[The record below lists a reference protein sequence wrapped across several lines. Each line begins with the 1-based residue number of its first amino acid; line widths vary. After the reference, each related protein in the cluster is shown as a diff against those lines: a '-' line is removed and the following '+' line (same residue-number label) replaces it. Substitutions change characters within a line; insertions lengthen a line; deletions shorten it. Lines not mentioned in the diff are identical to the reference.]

1 MATLNS
7 KIISQNEYASLEKNK
22 NVIEKK
28 ISTILNAQLVNPCN
42 PSAVVKAILG
52 NKKPGSKSNGKIGSG
67 VYGTVRVYDAGDNH
81 FFAVKT
87 AKGRDDDLLHEYTV
101 LKLMYKRGFNVP
113 KPYALRY
120 CQDSYGKRNIIY
132 YEYADGGDLRN
143 YLRRLLDA
151 KTTQSAI
158 EFQKSIKSILTQVFV
173 NLYNVQKQLKGFR
186 HFDLHPGNI
195 LVTKRGKT
203 RGYSQYNM
211 GKTKILRENVGII
224 SYMHDFAFSD
234 CDILPNE
241 YQRKN
246 PRHFTDYG
254 IVNNSHPLYDVH
266 FLLNSLYLEFG
277 HAIPFLETVRM
288 ITEVFPGIYLGK
300 ETPFVKNHRLRGNVK
315 HRLPSFETILKN
327 PYFTKKKVR
336 TKVDQT
342 IERLLQHVAS
352 NKYKV
357 ASSKYKVGNNLSKQ
371 IKFTKDKKKPGPK
384 TLDARRDTKIRIL
397 QGATKNINKMS
408 RSQEKKAVQAK
419 KSASITNAI
428 KKYRTQDLKKAAKVS
443 KKQQNISKKLTF
455 NEPKGFEFIPFTKD
469 KKGRYKVKGR
479 LCTSLKKAE
488 LQKVLEKKKVD
499 YKGKTIKQMCEA
511 LEKKYPIINI

>member
-28 ISTILNAQLVNPCN
+28 ISTILNSRLVNPCN
-42 PSAVVKAILG
+42 PTDVVKAILG

-87 AKGRDDDLLHEYTV
+87 AKGKDDDLLHEYTV

-143 YLRRLLDA
+143 YLRNLLEQ
-151 KTTQSAI
+151 KTTKSAI
-158 EFQKSIKSILTQVFV
+158 EFQRSIKSILTQVFV
-173 NLYNVQKQLKGFR
+173 NLYNAQKQLKGFR

-203 RGYSQYNM
+203 KGYSEYNM
-211 GKTKILRENVGII
+211 GKTKILRENAGIM

-241 YQRKN
+241 YQRKH
-246 PRHFTDYG
+246 PRDFADYG
-254 IVNNSHPLYDVH
+254 IVKNSHPLYDVH

-327 PYFTKKKVR
+327 SYFTKKKKK
-336 TKVDQT
+336 TKVDQV
-342 IERLLQHVAS
+342 IDKILRPS
-352 NKYKV
+352 NQYKHIG
-357 ASSKYKVGNNLSKQ
+357 GNLTKQ
-371 IKFTKDKKKPGPK
+371 IKMTKDKKKPGPK
-384 TLDARRDTKIRIL
+384 TQNARRDTKIRIL
-397 QGATKNINKMS
+397 KGTTKNINKIS
-408 RSQEKKAVQAK
+408 KSKEKQAAAAS

-428 KKYRTQDLKKAAKVS
+428 KKYRKQDLKKAKT
-443 KKQQNISKKLTF
+443 KQQQIPRKLRF
-455 NEPKGFEFIPFTKD
+455 NDPKGFEFIPLAKD
-469 KKGRYKVKGR
+469 KKGRYKVRGR
-479 LCTSLKKAE
+479 LCTGYKKAD
-488 LQKVLEKKKVD
+488 LQKVLEKKKID
-499 YKGKTIKQMCEA
+499 HKGKTIKQMCEA

>member
-7 KIISQNEYASLEKNK
+7 KIISQNEYTSLEKNK

-42 PSAVVKAILG
+42 PAAVVKAILG

-67 VYGTVRVYDAGDNH
+67 VYGTVRVYDAGDDH

-87 AKGRDDDLLHEYTV
+87 AKGKDDDLLHEYTV

-132 YEYADGGDLRN
+132 YEYADGGDLRS
-143 YLRRLLDA
+143 YLRNLLEQ
-151 KTTQSAI
+151 KTTKSAI
-158 EFQKSIKSILTQVFV
+158 EFQRSIKSILTQVFV
-173 NLYNVQKQLKGFR
+173 NLYNAQKQLKGFR

-203 RGYSQYNM
+203 KGYSEYNM
-211 GKTKILRENVGII
+211 GKTKILKENAGIM

-241 YQRKN
+241 YQRKH
-246 PRHFTDYG
+246 PRDFADYG
-254 IVNNSHPLYDVH
+254 IVKNSHPLYDVH

-288 ITEVFPGIYLGK
+288 ITEVLPGIYLGK

-327 PYFTKKKVR
+327 SYFTKKKKK
-336 TKVDQT
+336 TKVEQT
-342 IERLLQHVAS
+342 IDKLLRHVSS
-352 NKYKV
+352 NQYKH
-357 ASSKYKVGNNLSKQ
+357 AGKNLSKQ
-371 IKFTKDKKKPGPK
+371 IKLTKDKKEPGAK

-397 QGATKNINKMS
+397 KGATKNINKIS
-408 RSQEKKAVQAK
+408 KSKEKEADAATKG
-419 KSASITNAI
+419 ASITNAI
-428 KKYRTQDLKKAAKVS
+428 KKYRKQDLKKEPT
-443 KKQQNISKKLTF
+443 KQKQISRKLKF
-455 NEPKGFEFIPFTKD
+455 NEAKGFEFIPFTKD
-469 KKGRYKVKGR
+469 KKGRYRVRGR
-479 LCTSLKKAE
+479 LCTSYKKAD
-488 LQKVLEKKKVD
+488 LQKVLEKKKID
-499 YKGKTIKQMCEA
+499 HKGKTIKQMCEA

>member
-22 NVIEKK
+22 SVIEKK

-42 PSAVVKAILG
+42 PAAVVKAILG

-67 VYGTVRVYDAGDNH
+67 VYGTVRVYDAGDDH

-143 YLRRLLDA
+143 YLRNLLEQ
-151 KTTQSAI
+151 KTTKSVI
-158 EFQKSIKSILTQVFV
+158 EFQRSIKSILTQVFV
-173 NLYNVQKQLKGFR
+173 NLYNAQKQLKGFR

-203 RGYSQYNM
+203 KGYSEYNM
-211 GKTKILRENVGII
+211 GKTKILKENAGIM

-241 YQRKN
+241 YQRKH
-246 PRHFTDYG
+246 PRDFADYG
-254 IVNNSHPLYDVH
+254 IVKNSHPLYDVH

-288 ITEVFPGIYLGK
+288 ITEVLPGIYLGK

-327 PYFTKKKVR
+327 SYFTKKKKK
-336 TKVDQT
+336 TKVDQV
-342 IERLLQHVAS
+342 IDKLLIKRTKEKH
-352 NKYKV
+352 NHKIHGGY
-357 ASSKYKVGNNLSKQ
+357 NLSKQ
-371 IKFTKDKKKPGPK
+371 IKLTKDKKEPGAK

-408 RSQEKKAVQAK
+408 RSKEKQADAASK
-419 KSASITNAI
+419 GASITNAI
-428 KKYRTQDLKKAAKVS
+428 KKYRRQDLKKEPT
-443 KKQQNISKKLTF
+443 KQKQISRKLTF
-455 NEPKGFEFIPFTKD
+455 NDPKGFEFIPFTKD
-469 KKGRYKVKGR
+469 KKGRLRIRGR
-479 LCTSLKKAE
+479 LCSAYKKAD
-488 LQKVLEKKKVD
+488 LQKVLQKKKLD
-499 YKGKTIKQMCEA
+499 YKGKTIKQMCDTVV
-511 LEKKYPIINI
+511 KKYTSLI

>member
-1 MATLNS
+1 
-7 KIISQNEYASLEKNK
+7 
-22 NVIEKK
+22 
-28 ISTILNAQLVNPCN
+28 
-42 PSAVVKAILG
+42 
-52 NKKPGSKSNGKIGSG
+52 
-67 VYGTVRVYDAGDNH
+67 
-81 FFAVKT
+81 
-87 AKGRDDDLLHEYTV
+87 
-101 LKLMYKRGFNVP
+101 
-113 KPYALRY
+113 
-120 CQDSYGKRNIIY
+120 
-132 YEYADGGDLRN
+132 
-143 YLRRLLDA
+143 
-151 KTTQSAI
+151 
-158 EFQKSIKSILTQVFV
+158 
-173 NLYNVQKQLKGFR
+173 
-186 HFDLHPGNI
+186 
-195 LVTKRGKT
+195 
-203 RGYSQYNM
+203 M
-211 GKTKILRENVGII
+211 GKTKILKENVGIM

-241 YQRKN
+241 YQRKH
-246 PRHFTDYG
+246 PRDFADYG
-254 IVNNSHPLYDVH
+254 IVKDSHSLYDVH
-266 FLLNSLYLEFG
+266 FLFNSLYLEFG

-315 HRLPSFETILKN
+315 HKLPSFETILKN

-342 IERLLQHVAS
+342 IEKLLRHVAS
-352 NKYKV
+352 NKYKH
-357 ASSKYKVGNNLSKQ
+357 VGQNLSKQ
-371 IKFTKDKKKPGPK
+371 IKMTKEKKPGPK

-408 RSQEKKAVQAK
+408 RTKEKKADQAS

-428 KKYRTQDLKKAAKVS
+428 KKYRRQDLKKAAKVA

-469 KKGRYKVKGR
+469 KKGRFKVKGR

>member
-52 NKKPGSKSNGKIGSG
+52 NKKPGSKSNGKVGSG

-143 YLRRLLDA
+143 YLRRLLQS
-151 KTTQSAI
+151 KTTKSAI
-158 EFQKSIKSILTQVFV
+158 EFQKSIKSILTQILV
-173 NLYNVQKQLKGFR
+173 NLYNAQKQLKGFR

-203 RGYSQYNM
+203 KGYSEYNM
-211 GKTKILRENVGII
+211 GKTKILKENVGIM

-241 YQRKN
+241 YQRKH
-246 PRHFTDYG
+246 PRDFVDYG
-254 IVNNSHPLYDVH
+254 IVKDSHPLYDVH
-266 FLLNSLYLEFG
+266 FIFNSLYLEFG

-300 ETPFVKNHRLRGNVK
+300 ETPFVKNHRLRGDVR

-327 PYFTKKKVR
+327 PYFTKKRVR
-336 TKVDQT
+336 TKVNQALNK
-342 IERLLQHVAS
+342 LLINTKKQKH
-352 NKYKV
+352 NHKHHDGY
-357 ASSKYKVGNNLSKQ
+357 NLSKQ
-371 IKFTKDKKKPGPK
+371 IKMTKDKKKPGPK

-397 QGATKNINKMS
+397 QGATKNINKIS
-408 RSQEKKAVQAK
+408 KSQEKKADAATKNV
-419 KSASITNAI
+419 SVTNAI
-428 KKYRTQDLKKAAKVS
+428 KKYRKQDLKKVDKDAKNKVT
-443 KKQQNISKKLTF
+443 IPKKLTF
-455 NEPKGFEFIPFTKD
+455 SDPKNFKFIPFAKD
-469 KKGRYKVKGR
+469 KKGRLKVRGR
-479 LCTSLKKAE
+479 LCTGYKKAD
-488 LQKVLEKKKVD
+488 LQKVLQDKKID
-499 YKGKTIKQMCEA
+499 YKGKTIKQMCET
-511 LEKKYPIINI
+511 IIKNFPGI

>member
-1 MATLNS
+1 MASLNS

-42 PSAVVKAILG
+42 PAAVVKAILG

-67 VYGTVRVYDAGDNH
+67 VYGTVRVYDAGDGH

-87 AKGRDDDLLHEYTV
+87 AKGKDDDLLHEYTV

-132 YEYADGGDLRN
+132 YEYADGGDLRS
-143 YLRRLLDA
+143 YLRNLLEQ
-151 KTTQSAI
+151 KTTKSAI
-158 EFQKSIKSILTQVFV
+158 EFQRSIKSILTQVFV
-173 NLYNVQKQLKGFR
+173 NLYNAQKQLKGFR

-203 RGYSQYNM
+203 KGYSQYNM
-211 GKTKILRENVGII
+211 GKTKILRENVGIM

-234 CDILPNE
+234 CEVLPNE
-241 YQRKN
+241 YQRKH
-246 PRHFTDYG
+246 PKDFADYG
-254 IVNNSHPLYDVH
+254 IVKNSHPLYDVH

-288 ITEVFPGIYLGK
+288 ITEVLPGIYLGK

-327 PYFTKKKVR
+327 SYFTKKKKK
-336 TKVDQT
+336 TKVDQALNQ
-342 IERLLQHVAS
+342 LL
-352 NKYKV
+352 NTT
-357 ASSKYKVGNNLSKQ
+357 SKPIKHNRKHHTGENLSKQ
-371 IKFTKDKKKPGPK
+371 IKLTKDKKKPGPK
-384 TLDARRDTKIRIL
+384 TLNARRDTKIRIL
-397 QGATKNINKMS
+397 QGATKNINKIS
-408 RSQEKKAVQAK
+408 KSQENQAAAAS

-428 KKYRTQDLKKAAKVS
+428 KKYRRQDLKKES
-443 KKQQNISKKLTF
+443 TKQKEISRKLKF
-455 NEPKGFEFIPFTKD
+455 NKAGGFEFIPFTKD
-469 KKGRYKVKGR
+469 KKGRYRIKGR
-479 LCTSLKKAE
+479 LCTGYKKAD
-488 LQKVLEKKKVD
+488 LQKVLEKKKID
-499 YKGKTIKQMCEA
+499 HKGKTIKQMCEA